1 MRLSAT
7 LISAAAACILALAVE
22 ADAQKEKNDTREAQL
37 IPREASALIPQT
49 ESALAN
55 IAGQQ
60 VVAGDYE
67 GTLATYPANAK
78 RGDKGSA
85 VDVVAGMLAS
95 HGNWPLALE
104 LVSEADPQYRPNA
117 YSLMSTQLAM
127 EKHFDEALAAAH
139 MIPGQHYTSV
149 FVTALM
155 WTTMSNGRQ
164 VTGRARSAVSMR
176 R

>member
-37 IPREASALIPQT
+37 ILSEASALIPQI
-49 ESALAN
+49 EKGQQLSALAN

-60 VVAGDYE
+60 IVAGDYE

-85 VDVVAGMLAS
+85 VDS
-95 HGNWPLALE
+95 CRN
-104 LVSEADPQYRPNA
+104 VSLSWE
-117 YSLMSTQLAM
+117 
-127 EKHFDEALAAAH
+127 F
-139 MIPGQHYTSV
+139 
-149 FVTALM
+149 
-155 WTTMSNGRQ
+155 
-164 VTGRARSAVSMR
+164 AVSP
-176 R
+176 